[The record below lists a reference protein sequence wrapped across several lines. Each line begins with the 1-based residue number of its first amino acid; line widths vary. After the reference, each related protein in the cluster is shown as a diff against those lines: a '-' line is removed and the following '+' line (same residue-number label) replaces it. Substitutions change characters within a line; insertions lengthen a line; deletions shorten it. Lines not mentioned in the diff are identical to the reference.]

1 MQMKTNKI
9 DFDNSGIK
17 NSIMSLA
24 IPMMCAQFF
33 ALFYNIVD
41 RIYIGNLPDNGE
53 SALGG
58 IGICFPVITI
68 INGFAN
74 LFGLGGTPLFSI
86 AKGEKKNSEAEKIMS
101 NSFWMLVFTGFIL
114 TVFILIFHKSIL
126 YLFGAS
132 QNTYSYASTY
142 ILVYSFGTVFQ
153 MISLGMNPFINC
165 QGFAKVGMMT
175 VVVGTIVNL
184 VLDPIFIFALDLGV
198 CGAAIATLISQAISA
213 VWVMLFIT
221 GSKPEIR
228 LNLRKVVLNVKCV
241 IDILKLGTASFIMHC
256 TDSLV
261 LMVCNRML
269 FQTGGDLYISIM
281 TIINSVRQIIQIPV
295 TALTDGASTVISFN
309 YGAKKYEK
317 VRKAIIFV
325 TLGALLYTLLI
336 LVPIMI
342 SPKLILSLFGRGQEL
357 ILNGANAMKI
367 YFIGFF
373 MMAFQYSGQ
382 CVFKSLNMPKYAV
395 FFSVFRKV
403 IIVVPLTLLLPKIW
417 GVNGVFYA
425 EAISNFVGGS
435 ICYITM
441 SFVVR
446 KFSLTNTC

>member
-53 SALGG
+53 SALGA

>member
-1 MQMKTNKI
+1 
-9 DFDNSGIK
+9 
-17 NSIMSLA
+17 
-24 IPMMCAQFF
+24 
-33 ALFYNIVD
+33 
-41 RIYIGNLPDNGE
+41 
-53 SALGG
+53 
-58 IGICFPVITI
+58 
-68 INGFAN
+68 
-74 LFGLGGTPLFSI
+74 
-86 AKGEKKNSEAEKIMS
+86 
-101 NSFWMLVFTGFIL
+101 
-114 TVFILIFHKSIL
+114 
-126 YLFGAS
+126 
-132 QNTYSYASTY
+132 
-142 ILVYSFGTVFQ
+142 

-175 VVVGTIVNL
+175 VVEGTIVNL

-221 GSKPEIR
+221 GRKPEIR
-228 LNLRKVVLNVKCV
+228 LNLLKVALNIKCI

-269 FQTGGDLYISIM
+269 FKTGGDLYISIM

-325 TLGALLYTLLI
+325 TFGALLYTLLI

-395 FFSVFRKV
+395 FFSVFRKI

-441 SFVVR
+441 SFVVK
-446 KFSLTNTC
+446 KFSVTNTF

>member
-1 MQMKTNKI
+1 
-9 DFDNSGIK
+9 
-17 NSIMSLA
+17 
-24 IPMMCAQFF
+24 
-33 ALFYNIVD
+33 
-41 RIYIGNLPDNGE
+41 
-53 SALGG
+53 
-58 IGICFPVITI
+58 
-68 INGFAN
+68 
-74 LFGLGGTPLFSI
+74 
-86 AKGEKKNSEAEKIMS
+86 
-101 NSFWMLVFTGFIL
+101 
-114 TVFILIFHKSIL
+114 
-126 YLFGAS
+126 
-132 QNTYSYASTY
+132 
-142 ILVYSFGTVFQ
+142 
-153 MISLGMNPFINC
+153 
-165 QGFAKVGMMT
+165 
-175 VVVGTIVNL
+175 
-184 VLDPIFIFALDLGV
+184 
-198 CGAAIATLISQAISA
+198 
-213 VWVMLFIT
+213 
-221 GSKPEIR
+221 
-228 LNLRKVVLNVKCV
+228 
-241 IDILKLGTASFIMHC
+241 
-256 TDSLV
+256 
-261 LMVCNRML
+261 ML

>member
-1 MQMKTNKI
+1 MRMKTNKI

-41 RIYIGNLPDNGE
+41 RIYIGHLPDNGE
-53 SALGG
+53 SALGA
-58 IGICFPVITI
+58 IGICFPIITI

-86 AKGEKKNSEAEKIMS
+86 AKGEKKNGEAEMIMS
-101 NSFWMLVFTGFIL
+101 NSFWMLIFTGFIL

-126 YLFGAS
+126 FLFGAS

-142 ILVYSFGTVFQ
+142 ILVYSSGTVFQ

-184 VLDPIFIFALDLGV
+184 VFDPIFIFALDLGV

-221 GSKPEIR
+221 GRKPEIR
-228 LNLRKVVLNVKCV
+228 LNLRKVALNIKCI

-309 YGAKKYEK
+309 YGARKYEK

-325 TLGALLYTLLI
+325 TFGALLYTLLI
-336 LVPIMI
+336 LVPVMI
-342 SPKLILSLFGRGQEL
+342 SPKPILSLFGKGEEL
-357 ILNGANAMKI
+357 ILNGANAMRI

-395 FFSVFRKV
+395 FFSVFRKI
-403 IIVVPLTLLLPKIW
+403 IIVVPLTLYLPKIW

-441 SFVVR
+441 SFVVK
-446 KFSLTNTC
+446 KFSVTNTF

>member
-1 MQMKTNKI
+1 MRMKTNKI

-41 RIYIGNLPDNGE
+41 RIYIGHLPDNGE
-53 SALGG
+53 SALGA
-58 IGICFPVITI
+58 IGICFPIITI

-86 AKGEKKNSEAEKIMS
+86 AKGEKKNGEAEMIMS
-101 NSFWMLVFTGFIL
+101 NSFWMLIFTGFIL

-126 YLFGAS
+126 FLFGAS

-142 ILVYSFGTVFQ
+142 ILVYSSGTVFQ

-221 GSKPEIR
+221 GRKPEIR
-228 LNLRKVVLNVKCV
+228 LNLRKVALNIKCM

-309 YGAKKYEK
+309 YGARKYEK

-325 TLGALLYTLLI
+325 TFGALLYTLLI

-342 SPKLILSLFGRGQEL
+342 SPKPILSLFGKGEEL
-357 ILNGANAMKI
+357 ILNGANAMRI

-395 FFSVFRKV
+395 FFSVFRKI
-403 IIVVPLTLLLPKIW
+403 IIVVPLTLYLPKIW

-441 SFVVR
+441 SFVVK
-446 KFSLTNTC
+446 KFSVTNTF